1 MSMNFSILTNN
12 NAELFGS
19 YINRIVG
26 KTKNIYEYYKKVL
39 SKSHTNKD
47 PSSYSYP
54 NEGPITSE
62 SHIRIMDAIIST
74 KDYVLLDSGN
84 TVHTLGLWVLYGL
97 PELVFHDLPKKR
109 SREEIKSV
117 IYIITNLYI
126 KQFWDLVTNNIKNN
140 SDKIDRSQSK
150 SLACLYDDNNFKDFT
165 IKPYDSCLKFMR
177 IPESDILKYE
187 TYMMLWFYSYYM
199 EVDSNRNII
208 VPDKDK
214 NVIDKDD
221 GIEYNMYQ
229 MYSVKISESDCD
241 IFMKIQNRDSSSD
254 YSSDSSSDL

>member
-1 MSMNFSILTNN
+1 MSSNFTNSSN
-12 NAELFGS
+12 NKELFGS

-26 KTKNIYEYYKKVL
+26 KTKNIYEYYKKIL
-39 SKSHTNKD
+39 SESHKNNTD
-47 PSSYSYP
+47 PYP

-62 SHIRIMDAIIST
+62 SHIIIMETIIST

-84 TVHTLGLWVLYGL
+84 TVYTLGLWVLYGL

-109 SREEIKSV
+109 SREEVKAV
-117 IYIITNLYI
+117 IYNITNLYI
-126 KQFWDLVTNNIKNN
+126 KHFWELVTNNIKNK
-140 SDKIDRSQSK
+140 SDKIDKSLSK
-150 SLACLYDDNNFKDFT
+150 SLACLYDDNNFRDFC
-165 IKPYDSCLKFMR
+165 IKPYDSSLKFMR
-177 IPESDILKYE
+177 VPELDILKYE

-214 NVIDKDD
+214 DVIDKDD

-229 MYSVKISESDCD
+229 MYSVKLSESEYDN
-241 IFMKIQNRDSSSD
+241 FMKIQNSYWD
-254 YSSDSSSDL
+254 SDSDSDSNSD